1 VTVMNWR
8 VLREGQ
14 LISKYNKMAEIDF
27 TRYTNITEIETDI
40 KSVKIQG
47 ATNVAIATFEGIK
60 LFLKSYQKEVTND
73 VLLEEVG
80 QVGWKLA
87 YARANEPLAKNGL
100 KYVIEM
106 SKNVIKPSES
116 SPEKLDTSQASSTIL
131 KEQIIQNCDKYLDLV
146 RTAKDEI
153 VNKCGDVLA
162 DATGLFTHCHSS
174 TVEKI
179 IINHAQNH
187 QNVKVACTET
197 EPLLQGRITAKN
209 LVEAGLDVTMGVDS
223 SAESTI
229 IGRGVFPIDVVLLGA
244 DQITMQGDALNKIG
258 SWGIAL
264 AAYFAS
270 KPLYIVT
277 SILKVD
283 PSTIYQPVK
292 IEMRDAVEIWEEAPA
307 GLKLVN
313 PAFDFIDS
321 RFITGYLTEEGL
333 VKPEDIQKVIG
344 EKYKWL
350 V

>member
-1 VTVMNWR
+1 MS
-8 VLREGQ
+8 E
-14 LISKYNKMAEIDF
+14 IDYSKYN
-27 TRYTNITEIETDI
+27 NIEEIEADI
-40 KSVKIQG
+40 KSVNIQG

-60 LFLKSYQKEVTND
+60 MFINSYTKDTSID
-73 VLLEEVG
+73 SFFEEVG

-87 YARANEPLAKNGL
+87 YARDNEPLAKNGL
-100 KYVIEM
+100 KFVIEM
-106 SKNVIKPSES
+106 SKVGTGVD
-116 SPEKLDTSQASSTIL
+116 LQAV
-131 KEQIIQNCDKYLDLV
+131 KAKIIENCDKYLELV
-146 RTAKDEI
+146 KSAKNEI
-153 VNKCGDVLA
+153 VEKCANVLGE
-162 DATGLFTHCHSS
+162 ATGIFTHCHSS
-174 TVEKI
+174 TVEKL
-179 IINHAQNH
+179 IINQANSHSG
-187 QNVKVACTET
+187 VKVACTET

-229 IGRGVFPIDVVLLGA
+229 IGRGSFPIDIVLLGA

-283 PSTIYQPVK
+283 PSTIYQPIK
-292 IEMRDAVEIWEEAPA
+292 IEMREASEIWKEAPA

-333 VKPEDIQKVIG
+333 IKPEDIQKVIG

-350 V
+350 G